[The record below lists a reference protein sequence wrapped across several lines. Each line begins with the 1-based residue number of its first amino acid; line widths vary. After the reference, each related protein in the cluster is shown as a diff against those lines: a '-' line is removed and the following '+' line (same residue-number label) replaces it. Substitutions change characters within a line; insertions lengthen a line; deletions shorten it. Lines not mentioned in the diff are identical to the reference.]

1 MGGSSGLRQ
10 DLRKKKPM
18 NDSVLLEMEPSISDA
33 CLPLSKH
40 VTQCGTHHATV
51 CAM

>member
-10 DLRKKKPM
+10 DLGEKKTM
-18 NDSVLLEMEPSISDA
+18 NDSVFLEIERSISDA
-33 CLPLSKH
+33 YLPPSKR
-40 VTQCGTHHATV
+40 VTQYGTHHATV